1 MDAIIDVNKKAAKKN
16 IFTAE
21 SIRLTNKYYDK

>member
-1 MDAIIDVNKKAAKKN
+1 MLIDVNKKAAKK
-16 IFTAE
+16 TSSRLK